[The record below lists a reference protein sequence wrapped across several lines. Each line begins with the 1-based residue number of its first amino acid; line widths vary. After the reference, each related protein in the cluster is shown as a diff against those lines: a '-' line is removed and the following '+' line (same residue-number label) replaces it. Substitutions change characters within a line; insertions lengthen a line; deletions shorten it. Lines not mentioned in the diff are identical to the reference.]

1 MQLQRLKDLQ
11 MKDITPQEAFAE
23 ISSGRA
29 IGIDVRESLEWEAG
43 HAENVTW
50 NPMSAFDVN
59 ALPTDKPLIFICR
72 SGNRSGQVATAV
84 GAQMENVFN
93 MVGGMKAWQEA
104 GLATVNATG
113 NPVVA

>member
-1 MQLQRLKDLQ
+1 MQE
-11 MKDITPQEAFAE
+11 ITPQSAFEE

-29 IGIDVRESLEWEAG
+29 VGIDVRESQEWEAG
-43 HAENVTW
+43 RAENVIW
-50 NPMSAFDVN
+50 NPMSIFDFD

-104 GLATVNATG
+104 GLAMVNATG
-113 NPVVA
+113 NPEVA

>member
-1 MQLQRLKDLQ
+1 
-11 MKDITPQEAFAE
+11 
-23 ISSGRA
+23 
-29 IGIDVRESLEWEAG
+29 
-43 HAENVTW
+43 
-50 NPMSAFDVN
+50 
-59 ALPTDKPLIFICR
+59 LIFICR

-104 GLATVNATG
+104 GLAMVNATG